1 MQDRRVEVRQA
12 VGRWGR
18 AGQEILVRVV
28 DEVEGTVAGEQE
40 RVARAGRVRQF
51 LQGLGQREFEAADA
65 EAAVQGGHGVAD
77 RQVVE
82 EAVDGADAEGVA
94 GRSTRRTRPGPGWG
108 RGVPPGRTARG
119 DRPRAPDP
127 TGDTGLWAPPG
138 RRDPGARRA
147 GGLLAIGAK
156 ELSLGQVWHGL
167 FEDSGTYGDVVV
179 AERLSR
185 TVLGLL
191 AGAALGLA
199 GAVLQALTR
208 NPLAD
213 PGLLGINAGAS
224 AAVVTAV
231 TFLGI
236 TSLSGYV
243 WFAFFGAAA
252 VGALVWFLGGS
263 RGATPVRLAL
273 AGTAISA
280 ALYGYLQAVMIMDD
294 AALGKMRVLDGRFA
308 VRGERIDHP
317 QVLPSPAGR
326 HGPGAGPVPAAQR
339 HGHGRRH
346 RQGARRQP
354 EPDAGAVHAGRDRA
368 VRGGDRGLRADRV
381 RRADGSA
388 RRAVLHR
395 ARPALDPAVRGDPV
409 ARAAARRR
417 RHRPDRGPALAE
429 LQVGIITAILGGPVF
444 IYLVRRRRT
453 AQL

>member
-1 MQDRRVEVRQA
+1 MLVESPPEQRAETAPAPPTRRVVRAFGLVLA
-12 VGRWGR
+12 V
-18 AGQEILVRVV
+18 AILVL
-28 DEVEGTVAGEQE
+28 VAL
-40 RVARAGRVRQF
+40 A
-51 LQGLGQREFEAADA
+51 
-65 EAAVQGGHGVAD
+65 
-77 RQVVE
+77 
-82 EAVDGADAEGVA
+82 
-94 GRSTRRTRPGPGWG
+94 SI
-108 RGVPPGRTARG
+108 
-119 DRPRAPDP
+119 
-127 TGDTGLWAPPG
+127 
-138 RRDPGARRA
+138 
-147 GGLLAIGAK
+147 AIGAK

-179 AERLSR
+179 AERMSR

-224 AAVVTAV
+224 AAVVTAI
-231 TFLGI
+231 TFLGV

-294 AALGKMRVLDGRFA
+294 AALGKMRFWTVGSLSSATDST
-308 VRGERIDHP
+308 ID
-317 QVLPSPAGR
+317 QVLPFLLAGT
-326 HGPGAGPVPAAQR
+326 
-339 HGHGRRH
+339 
-346 RQGARRQP
+346 
-354 EPDAGAVHAGRDRA
+354 
-368 VRGGDRGLRADRV
+368 
-381 RRADGSA
+381 
-388 RRAVLHR
+388 VLALAL
-395 ARPALDPAVRGDPV
+395 ARPLNAMAMGDDTAKALGANLNRTRALSMLAATVLCGAATAACGPIVFVGLMVPHVVRSFTGPDLRWILPYAAILSPVLLLGADVVGRIV
-409 ARAAARRR
+409 AR
-417 RHRPDRGPALAE
+417 PAE
-429 LQVGIITAILGGPVF
+429 LQVGIVTAILGGPVF